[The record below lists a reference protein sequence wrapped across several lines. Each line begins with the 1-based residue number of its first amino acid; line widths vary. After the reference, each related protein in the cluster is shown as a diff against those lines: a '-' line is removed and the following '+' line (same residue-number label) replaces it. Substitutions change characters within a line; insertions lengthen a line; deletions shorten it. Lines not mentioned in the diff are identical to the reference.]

1 MSELL
6 AILAGVGLAA
16 ACGFRVFLPL
26 FVASLAIQTGMD
38 GFGGFSLSN
47 LLGDDL
53 PWLGTT
59 PVTITF
65 GAATVLE
72 IAAYYVPWLDNAL
85 DTIATPAAVIAG
97 SLMSFAFLPG
107 ILDDSYLKWVA
118 AAIVGGGTAG
128 IIQSGTVALRGAS
141 TATTGG
147 LGNFLLATL
156 EAVVAALASVL
167 SVFLPLI
174 AGALGV
180 ALVVLMLR
188 KVLAFRR
195 WIKERS
201 QSEPSPVSKT

>member
-1 MSELL
+1 MSEVL
-6 AILAGVGLAA
+6 AVLAGVGLAA
-16 ACGFRVFLPL
+16 ACGFRIFLPL
-26 FVASLAIQTGMD
+26 FVASLAIQTGVD
-38 GFGGFSLSN
+38 GIGGFSLGD

-53 PWLGTT
+53 PWLGTM

-65 GAATVLE
+65 GAATILE
-72 IAAYYVPWLDNAL
+72 IGAYYIPWLDNAL
-85 DTIATPAAVIAG
+85 DTIATPTAVMAG

-107 ILDDSYLKWVA
+107 VLDDSYLKWVA

-147 LGNFLLATL
+147 IGNFLISTI
-156 EAVVAALASVL
+156 EAVVATIASIL

-180 ALVVLMLR
+180 LLIIFMLR
-188 KVLAFRR
+188 KILAFRR
-195 WIKERS
+195 WMKHRE
-201 QSEPSPVSKT
+201 EPAESR